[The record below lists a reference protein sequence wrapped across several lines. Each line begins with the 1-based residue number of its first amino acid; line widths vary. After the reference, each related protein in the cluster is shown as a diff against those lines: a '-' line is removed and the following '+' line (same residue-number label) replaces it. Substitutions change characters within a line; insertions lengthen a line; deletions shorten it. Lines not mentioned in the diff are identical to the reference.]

1 MDMRKGLVLALAI
14 VALGSSAISA
24 SFVTPGVAFIG
35 AGINLNKHLGDTID
49 FNLDPLAIQAAGA
62 AYGLADM
69 DLGVTWGVDYDLSSL
84 AGYPYGYGGVGAVTD
99 ANIGYSL
106 GVSLDETHVAGFDG
120 STFGI
125 PLTEGSTSSTT
136 YNNFI
141 AANNHLQDTQ
151 VALPFY

>member
-1 MDMRKGLVLALAI
+1 
-14 VALGSSAISA
+14 
-24 SFVTPGVAFIG
+24 
-35 AGINLNKHLGDTID
+35 
-49 FNLDPLAIQAAGA
+49 
-62 AYGLADM
+62 M

-106 GVSLDETHVAGFDG
+106 GVSLDETHGAGFDG
-120 STFGI
+120 SSFGI
-125 PLTEGSTSSTT
+125 PLTEGSLTSTK
-136 YNNFI
+136 YNNFV

>member
-14 VALGSSAISA
+14 VALA
-24 SFVTPGVAFIG
+24 STVMPAGAFIG

-49 FNLDPLAIQAAGA
+49 FNLNPLAIEAAGA

-106 GVSLDETHVAGFDG
+106 GVSLDETHGAGFDG
-120 STFGI
+120 SSFGI
-125 PLTEGSTSSTT
+125 PLTEGSLTSTK

-141 AANNHLQDTQ
+141 AANDHLQDTQ

>member
-1 MDMRKGLVLALAI
+1 MRRLVTLAL
-14 VALGSSAISA
+14 VMTALAFCAMLAGFA
-24 SFVTPGVAFIG
+24 TPGVAFIG
-35 AGINLNKHLGDTID
+35 AGISLNKHLGDTID
-49 FNLDPLAIQAAGA
+49 FNLNPLAIQAAGA

-69 DLGVTWGVDYDLSSL
+69 NLGVTWGVDYDLSSL
-84 AGYPYGYGGVGAVTD
+84 AGYPYGYGGIGAITD

-106 GVSLDETHVAGFDG
+106 GVSLDETHAAGFDG

-125 PLTEGSTSSTT
+125 PLTEGSMSRTQ

-141 AANNHLQDTQ
+141 AANNHLQDVQ

>member
-1 MDMRKGLVLALAI
+1 MDMRRGLVLALAI
-14 VALGSSAISA
+14 AALA
-24 SFVTPGVAFIG
+24 SCVMPADAFVG

-49 FNLDPLAIQAAGA
+49 FNLNPLAIQAAGA

-69 DLGVTWGVDYDLSSL
+69 NLGVTWGVDYDLSSL

-106 GVSLDETHVAGFDG
+106 GISLDETHGAGFDG
-120 STFGI
+120 SSFGI
-125 PLTEGSTSSTT
+125 PLTESSLSSTT

-141 AANNHLQDTQ
+141 ATNNHLQDTQ

>member
-1 MDMRKGLVLALAI
+1 MLILTLAI
-14 VALGSSAISA
+14 VTLTSVVMPSGFA
-24 SFVTPGVAFIG
+24 TPGVALIG

-49 FNLDPLAIQAAGA
+49 FNLNPTLVQAAGA

-69 DLGVTWGVDYDLSSL
+69 DLGVTWGVDYDLSTL

-106 GVSLDETHVAGFDG
+106 GVSLDETHGAGFDG
-120 STFGI
+120 SSFGI

-136 YNNFI
+136 YNNFV